1 MATTVTKTVFGKYPD
16 GRDCFLYT
24 MTNENGM
31 EVAVTTVGAA
41 IVKLIVPD
49 AEGKKAVISP
59 EQVADMF
66 WNILHGKSPLQVIDG
81 KFRIQD
87 LAAKIPGVI

>member
-1 MATTVTKTVFGKYPD
+1 MGSQILRTYDLG
-16 GRDCFLYT
+16 
-24 MTNENGM
+24 TN
-31 EVAVTTVGAA
+31 
-41 IVKLIVPD
+41 

-59 EQVADMF
+59 ERVADMF